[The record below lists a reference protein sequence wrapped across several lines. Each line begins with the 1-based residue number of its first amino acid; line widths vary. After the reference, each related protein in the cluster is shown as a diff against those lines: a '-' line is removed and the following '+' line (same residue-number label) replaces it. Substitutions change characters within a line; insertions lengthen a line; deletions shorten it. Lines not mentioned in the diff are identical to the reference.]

1 MTTTLVMDRL
11 FSTNFRIPTTQYI
24 IFIIFL
30 HFFRAFEKHFR
41 RCPNRVIS
49 FPNLGNDALL
59 VVPCNENSDSPQSYM
74 HLANFMRMGPDEQI
88 KIFWKEVVKQ
98 MFQRLAKK
106 IDKKVWLSTCGL
118 GIFWLHIRMDSTP
131 KYYTYEPY
139 RDA

>member
-1 MTTTLVMDRL
+1 MCLIALYYYSKVDNIL
-11 FSTNFRIPTTQYI
+11 I
-24 IFIIFL
+24 
-30 HFFRAFEKHFR
+30 FFRAFEKHFR

>member
-1 MTTTLVMDRL
+1 M
-11 FSTNFRIPTTQYI
+11 
-24 IFIIFL
+24 
-30 HFFRAFEKHFR
+30 
-41 RCPNRVIS
+41 IS